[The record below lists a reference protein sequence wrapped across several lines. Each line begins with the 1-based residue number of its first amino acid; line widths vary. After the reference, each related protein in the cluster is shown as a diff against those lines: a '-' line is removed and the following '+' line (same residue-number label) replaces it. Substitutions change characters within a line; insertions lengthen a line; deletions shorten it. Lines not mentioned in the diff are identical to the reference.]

1 MARGQRRPDE
11 TPPKRASVASSSD
24 GVGELAHA
32 LVDLVVFVP
41 LGFVKRA
48 RTLLPELASE
58 GRSTAKSAQVIGKF
72 VLPVLKKQG
81 RRAVDRTLSDL
92 GQRPKSTKRPGSAAG
107 SGVGESTVNVA
118 APPAPADAARPSSA
132 SAPAGG
138 EPFPGYDHL
147 GSAAV
152 IARLGELDRGERG
165 RVWAYE
171 MLHRNRRTIL
181 GRLDQLDQPGEP
193 SKHGQPKAV
202 S

>member
-1 MARGQRRPDE
+1 MARSPRQPDE
-11 TPPKRASVASSSD
+11 TPPKPASVASPSD

-48 RTLLPELASE
+48 RTLLPELARE
-58 GRSTAKSAQVIGKF
+58 GRSTAQSAQVIGKF
-72 VLPVLKKQG
+72 VVPVLKKQG

-92 GQRPKSTKRPGSAAG
+92 GQRPKSTGRMGSGAR
-107 SGVGESTVNVA
+107 SGVGESTVNIA
-118 APPAPADAARPSSA
+118 
-132 SAPAGG
+132 APAGPG
-138 EPFPGYDHL
+138 TPLSDAAPAGHEPFPGYDHL

-165 RVWAYE
+165 GVRAYE
-171 MLHRNRRTIL
+171 MLHRNRRTIV
-181 GRLDQLDQPGEP
+181 GRLDQLDQPGGP
-193 SKHGQPKAV
+193 GQHGQPDAK

>member
-1 MARGQRRPDE
+1 MARSPRQPDE
-11 TPPKRASVASSSD
+11 TPPKPASVSPSD

-48 RTLLPELASE
+48 RTLLPELARE
-58 GRSTAKSAQVIGKF
+58 GRSTAQSAQVIGKF
-72 VLPVLKKQG
+72 VVPVLKKQG

-92 GQRPKSTKRPGSAAG
+92 GQRPKSTGRMGSGAR

-118 APPAPADAARPSSA
+118 ASA
-132 SAPAGG
+132 GPGTPLSDTAPAGH

-165 RVWAYE
+165 GVRAYE

-181 GRLDQLDQPGEP
+181 GRLDQLDQPGGP
-193 SKHGQPKAV
+193 GQHGQPDAK